1 MNILYRKFYF
11 IATSRFLLFTAQPYP
26 VDTGKTYFAEFPWMV
41 ALLTIQSDGKYLFQC
56 GGSMITNSAILT
68 AAHCVTK

>member
-1 MNILYRKFYF
+1 MNILKKILFYRNQLF
-11 IATSRFLLFTAQPYP
+11 SLFTAQP